1 MLSTRL
7 KNIHD
12 IFGQIPDTLE
22 SAWIAAAI
30 GDERKARETIAAV
43 PRKHPIEAKYNQI
56 ASINWESCSEVLN
69 RVAAREALKRGW

>member
-43 PRKHPIEAKYNQI
+43 PRKHPFEAKYNQI
-56 ASINWESCSEVLN
+56 ASINWVEPTIGFPKS
-69 RVAAREALKRGW
+69 